1 MQQLLFAKSLLIQNR
16 ININFFFIEY
26 NSLLDYNSTLNGYY
40 IKKRD
45 INNYPCINNVIL
57 VIHMRN

>member
-1 MQQLLFAKSLLIQNR
+1 MTKSLLIQNR

-26 NSLLDYNSTLNGYY
+26 NSYTLNGYY
-40 IKKRD
+40 KKTD

-57 VIHMRN
+57 IIHMRN